1 MGPGKGT
8 YSIPSIPAEPD
19 GTEPKRV
26 YKRSP
31 LPLRRG
37 EAPYEA
43 GPALSS
49 FPNGRNPDPTSS
61 HCPVSANEGRIEQA
75 SDPYPGL
82 PESPVGAASE
92 AEPWNKNFLILL
104 QAVVMPSHQ

>member
-1 MGPGKGT
+1 M
-8 YSIPSIPAEPD
+8 
-19 GTEPKRV
+19 
-26 YKRSP
+26 YKRYP

-37 EAPYEA
+37 ETPYEA

-61 HCPVSANEGRIEQA
+61 HCPVSGRIEQA

-82 PESPVGAASE
+82 PESPVGAE
-92 AEPWNKNFLILL
+92 AEPWNPHLLILL